1 MQIRRLHPD
10 KQDAA
15 VVVSFLSISCRR
27 EWDKQEGS
35 TKKYCGLLS
44 LSVPPYILYAC
55 PSEPPHVL
63 LAVETPQA
71 PVAAGYLDEEDPP
84 KFYLAPPPF
93 PPWALFPL
101 PLLLL
106 VDEAPPPPP
115 SSNR

>member
-84 KFYLAPPPF
+84 KFYLAPPP
-93 PPWALFPL
+93 PSALGAL
-101 PLLLL
+101 
-106 VDEAPPPPP
+106 
-115 SSNR
+115 SSPFTVTRRRSSSSSSFE